1 MRRVLA
7 IFLCLLVFAPYGL
20 SSEVS
25 AGKLKPP
32 NETFTP
38 GQWFLGDR
46 PTNYDSSKAP
56 IVFVQGKNGSST
68 SWYGETTYHGVNDMY
83 TMAYDAGYQTV
94 FVQLYDAAGKGS
106 ENQYTNGRLL
116 ADMLGEISRHF
127 NGQKVNIIAHSK
139 GGPDTQAALI
149 HYGAYSYVDKVITLG
164 SPHYGSELADLSYSW
179 YAGWLGE
186 LLGMND
192 AGTYSLQVGEMAK
205 FRSVTDS
212 NPNRSKNKYYTVA
225 GTNKGPALSAL
236 SLGGAYLSFYGA
248 NDGLVTV
255 TSSKL
260 PYGTHLFTDNT
271 IDHDNIR
278 QGSKVFS
285 RIEPY
290 LRSSAVSQLSD
301 NIEELNQTDTVI
313 QSESSNFINGD
324 MLSDSQLSDN
334 TEALNQTDTVIQSE
348 SSSYIN
354 EGMLS
359 DSQLSDNIEALNQ
372 TDTVIQSESSS
383 YINGGMLSDSQFTEN
398 EIYVPATTSGTIF
411 VYTASNDTIVELVA
425 PDGTIMTASG
435 PIKDDT
441 IISGASLYSF
451 QLDEFNE
458 GSWTVQMKATNAKD
472 AYLLVSSF
480 DESEKIELN
489 MAGKGKADQ
498 TTFTLKAPKQAGTT
512 SLSFKFKDPEGNEL
526 KQSII
531 PNTTNGAEFTS
542 KLPNVS
548 KPGVYNMTVD
558 MTTKHP
564 NGKESVRTLVR
575 SVYIE

>member
-1 MRRVLA
+1 MNRRLMRKFLA
-7 IFLCLLVFAPYGL
+7 IFLCLLVFTPYGL

-25 AGKLKPP
+25 AGKLKPSD
-32 NETFTP
+32 ETFTP

-46 PTNYDSSKAP
+46 PTNYDSSQAP

-83 TMAYDAGYQTV
+83 TQAYDAGYQTV

-116 ADMLGEISRHF
+116 AAMLGEISQHF

-164 SPHYGSELADLSYSW
+164 SPHYGSKLADLSYSW
-179 YAGWLGE
+179 YARWLGE

-205 FRSVTDS
+205 FRSVTDNHS
-212 NPNRSKNKYYTVA
+212 NRSKNKYYTVA
-225 GTNKGPALSAL
+225 GTNKGPAFSAL
-236 SLGGAYLSFYGA
+236 ALGGAYLSFYGA

-290 LRSSAVSQLSD
+290 LRSTAV
-301 NIEELNQTDTVI
+301 
-313 QSESSNFINGD
+313 
-324 MLSDSQLSDN
+324 
-334 TEALNQTDTVIQSE
+334 
-348 SSSYIN
+348 
-354 EGMLS
+354 
-359 DSQLSDNIEALNQ
+359 SQLSDNIEALNQ
-372 TDTVIQSESSS
+372 TDTIIQSESSS
-383 YINGGMLSDSQFTEN
+383 YINGGMLSDSQFTKN
-398 EIYVPATTSGTIF
+398 EIYVPAKTSGTIF
-411 VYTASNDTIVELVA
+411 VYTASNDTTVELVA

-451 QLDEFNE
+451 QLDEFIE

-498 TTFTLKAPKQAGTT
+498 TSFILKAPKQAGTT
-512 SLSFKFKDPEGNEL
+512 SLSFKFKDPDGNEL

-542 KLPNVS
+542 KLPKVS

>member
-1 MRRVLA
+1 MNRKLMRRVLA
-7 IFLCLLVFAPYGL
+7 IFLCLLVFAPYVL

-94 FVQLYDAAGKGS
+94 FVQLYDAAGNGS
-106 ENQYTNGRLL
+106 EDQYTNGRLL
-116 ADMLGEISRHF
+116 ASMLGEISRHF

-290 LRSSAVSQLSD
+290 LRSTAV
-301 NIEELNQTDTVI
+301 
-313 QSESSNFINGD
+313 
-324 MLSDSQLSDN
+324 SQLSDN

-348 SSSYIN
+348 SSNYIN
-354 EGMLS
+354 GDMLS

-372 TDTVIQSESSS
+372 TDTDIQSESSS
-383 YINGGMLSDSQFTEN
+383 YINGGMLSDSQFTKN
-398 EIYVPATTSGTIF
+398 EIYVPATTRGTIF
-411 VYTASNDTIVELVA
+411 VYTASNDTTVELVA

-451 QLDEFNE
+451 QLDEFIE

-480 DESEKIELN
+480 DEPEKIVLN

-498 TTFTLKAPKQAGTT
+498 TSFTLKAPKQDGTT
-512 SLSFKFKDPEGNEL
+512 RLSFKFRDPEGNEL

-542 KLPNVS
+542 KLPKVS